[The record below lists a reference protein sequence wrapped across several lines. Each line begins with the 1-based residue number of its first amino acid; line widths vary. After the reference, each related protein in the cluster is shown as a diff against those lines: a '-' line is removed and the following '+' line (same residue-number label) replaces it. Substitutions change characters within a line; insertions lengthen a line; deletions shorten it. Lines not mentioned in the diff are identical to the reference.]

1 MTDNEN
7 GRIMV
12 IDDDAALTSS
22 AKRMLQLQRYTV
34 AIHDGGPGCCN
45 EVDRFAPDLVL
56 VDVIMPFLAGD
67 AFVGLFKPRPGMTN
81 ATIVL
86 YSGIEDA
93 ALRKKVLECGAHGY
107 ISKNDS
113 PLDFSRKVAE
123 FMQMG
128 RRKNRQWTPLR

>member
-1 MTDNEN
+1 MINNDN

-12 IDDDAALTSS
+12 IDDDAALTLSV
-22 AKRMLQLQRYTV
+22 KRMLERQGYTV

-45 EVDRFAPDLVL
+45 EVDRFGPDLVL

-86 YSGIEDA
+86 YSGIDDA
-93 ALRKKVLECGAHGY
+93 ALKKKVLECGAHGY
-107 ISKNDS
+107 IPKNDS
-113 PLDFSRKVAE
+113 PIDFSRKVAE
-123 FMQMG
+123 YVQMA
-128 RRKNRQWTPLR
+128 RKGTAKRYPLR